1 MEDLES
7 ELSVFIDGVKS
18 GWICTEFR
26 GGERNCAPGG
36 GYLPLFFKLF
46 FSQVGSCRINVEPMR
61 CRDS

>member
-18 GWICTEFR
+18 GWICAEFR
-26 GGERNCAPGG
+26 GGVPGG